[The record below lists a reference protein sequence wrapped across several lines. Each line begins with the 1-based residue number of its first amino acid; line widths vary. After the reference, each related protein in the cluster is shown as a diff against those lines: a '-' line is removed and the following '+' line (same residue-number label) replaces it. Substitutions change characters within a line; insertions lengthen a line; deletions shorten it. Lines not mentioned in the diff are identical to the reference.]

1 MDIGELRKL
10 LAAGMVIPAHPLAL
24 TPERKLDE
32 PHQRCLT
39 RYYLD
44 AGAGGL
50 AVGVHTTQFAIRS
63 PEHDLYRPVLALA
76 AEEMVA
82 FENRERRRMVKIAGA
97 IGPTAQA
104 VGEAE
109 IAATLG
115 YDAVLLSLG
124 WAKGRTPEELATH
137 CRQVSKVLPL
147 FGFYLQPAAGGI
159 PLSAAFWRQFLEIE
173 NVAGIKVAPFNRY
186 QTIDVARALAES
198 GRQEEVIL
206 YTGNDDAILFDLL
219 TPFRYPVGGR
229 TVEVRCRGGLLG
241 HWAVGTRAAV
251 QILEKIKPIA
261 RAGAAIPPDLLG
273 LAAEVTDMN
282 AAFFDAANNFSGC
295 IAGIN
300 EVLARQGLLQ
310 GRWCLDPAEDL
321 SPGQARE
328 IDRVSRA
335 YPWLSDE
342 DFVRENINR
351 WLSESSVVS

>member
-10 LAAGMVIPAHPLAL
+10 LTAGMAIPAHPLAL
-24 TPERKLDE
+24 TAARKLDE
-32 PHQRCLT
+32 RHQRCLT

-44 AGAGGL
+44 AGAGGI

-63 PEHDLYRPVLALA
+63 PQHDLYRTVLALA
-76 AEEMVA
+76 AEEMTA
-82 FENRERRRMVKIAGA
+82 FEKRERRGVVKIAGA

-104 VGEAE
+104 VKEAE
-109 IAATLG
+109 TAARLG

-124 WAKGRTPEELATH
+124 WARGKTVEELAAH

-147 FGFYLQPAAGGI
+147 FGFYLQQAAGGI
-159 PLSAAFWRQFLEIE
+159 PLSAAFWRLFLEIE

-198 GRQEEVIL
+198 GRHEEVVL
-206 YTGNDDAILFDLL
+206 YTGNDDSIVADLL
-219 TPFRYPVGGR
+219 TPYRYPVGGR
-229 TVEVRCRGGLLG
+229 TVEVRYRGGLLG

-251 QILEKIKPIA
+251 QMLERIKAIA
-261 RAGAAIPPDLLG
+261 RTGAPVPPELLG
-273 LAAEVTDMN
+273 LAAEVTDAN
-282 AAFFDAANNFSGC
+282 AAFFDAANGFAGC

-321 SPGQARE
+321 SPGQAE
-328 IDRVSRA
+328 EMDRVSRS
-335 YPWLSDE
+335 YPWLSD
-342 DFVRENINR
+342 DAFVRENRSR
-351 WLSESSVVS
+351 WLAESRVVS